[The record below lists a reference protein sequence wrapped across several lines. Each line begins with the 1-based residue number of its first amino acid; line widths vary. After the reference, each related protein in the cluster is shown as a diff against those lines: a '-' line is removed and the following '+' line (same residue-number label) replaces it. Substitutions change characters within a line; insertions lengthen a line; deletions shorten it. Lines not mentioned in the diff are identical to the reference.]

1 MFPHLLKTRLNHV
14 VTTFT
19 RKYSPVQDHKLQS
32 MTYNIDL
39 SHTDTITLFTLKSK
53 RVVPWGTVGQTSG
66 LKYYSFRLHSHAQA
80 EPRVSAADR
89 HHPLCNNPGGQTPR
103 QDACKPRAG
112 LFLGNT
118 CQVQ

>member
-1 MFPHLLKTRLNHV
+1 MSKLNHV

-19 RKYSPVQDHKLQS
+19 RKHSPAQDHKRQS
-32 MTYNIDL
+32 MTSNIDL
-39 SHTDTITLFTLKSK
+39 SHTDTITLFKSK
-53 RVVPWGTVGQTSG
+53 RVFPWGTVGQTSG

-80 EPRVSAADR
+80 EPQVSAADR
-89 HHPLCNNPGGQTPR
+89 HHPLCNNPGEQTPR